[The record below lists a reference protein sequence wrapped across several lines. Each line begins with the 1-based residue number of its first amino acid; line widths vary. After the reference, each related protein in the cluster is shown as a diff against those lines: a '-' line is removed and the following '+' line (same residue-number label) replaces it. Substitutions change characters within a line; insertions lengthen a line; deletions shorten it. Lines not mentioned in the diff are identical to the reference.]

1 MEEFKKEISEFKDK
15 YPFLACLSDEH
26 LFGIMC
32 VAYFYYDGGITK
44 SQFENMFTDGQYD
57 GEFDFILNDEQ
68 SDTND
73 LVLVQSK
80 STRDNLSKDKILDIF
95 DRMNRNFIKLRNAHY
110 EDFNDKVKSAYINCY
125 DQKSDLAN
133 DCLVLFTAYNP
144 TEKVKRL
151 IESEIQNKRELK
163 NYKVII
169 YYGSDIKAQ
178 ISSVNN
184 PKDYIEYASIKYFKN
199 QGKVILE
206 NEQGA
211 VVNISAVDLKRLYSC
226 YASYGLFNR
235 NLRFYIRQKKVDEGI
250 NRSLKTNREQF
261 WFLNNG
267 IIIGCED
274 FEFDG
279 TEIKLKKFSI
289 INGAQTTTL
298 IGESQYVERNTDFSV
313 VCKLIKY
320 TSDKFI
326 DEVAEAS
333 NSQKP
338 INDRDLIANRYEQK
352 HLKEELLSYSPPIF
366 VEIKRGEKKPGKS
379 KFKEP
384 WQRVKNEDIGQ
395 LILSIIL
402 QRPATARSNKK
413 SMFSVEATYTAV
425 FRRQHDCNT
434 IVQML
439 QLKYI
444 LDQYIEKILDTLDR
458 HQKGIANNGKYCIMA
473 LIGLLIKNEKNY
485 FDSTAI
491 KTIING
497 SDDKKIAEIIGG
509 DNLSGFLFSNVDDYV
524 ERIENLIYELIE
536 VISDKYETEEEAGR
550 TTSYSNFFKTDKTY
564 YTIIVPTVMKKY
576 CNKEKFRKTI
586 QEYLKAFNI

>member
-32 VAYFYYDGGITK
+32 VAYFYYDGEITK

-206 NEQGA
+206 NEQGE
-211 VVNISAVDLKRLYSC
+211 NCS
-226 YASYGLFNR
+226 G
-235 NLRFYIRQKKVDEGI
+235 Q
-250 NRSLKTNREQF
+250 
-261 WFLNNG
+261 
-267 IIIGCED
+267 
-274 FEFDG
+274 
-279 TEIKLKKFSI
+279 
-289 INGAQTTTL
+289 
-298 IGESQYVERNTDFSV
+298 
-313 VCKLIKY
+313 
-320 TSDKFI
+320 
-326 DEVAEAS
+326 
-333 NSQKP
+333 
-338 INDRDLIANRYEQK
+338 
-352 HLKEELLSYSPPIF
+352 HL
-366 VEIKRGEKKPGKS
+366 
-379 KFKEP
+379 
-384 WQRVKNEDIGQ
+384 
-395 LILSIIL
+395 
-402 QRPATARSNKK
+402 
-413 SMFSVEATYTAV
+413 
-425 FRRQHDCNT
+425 
-434 IVQML
+434 
-439 QLKYI
+439 
-444 LDQYIEKILDTLDR
+444 
-458 HQKGIANNGKYCIMA
+458 
-473 LIGLLIKNEKNY
+473 
-485 FDSTAI
+485 
-491 KTIING
+491 
-497 SDDKKIAEIIGG
+497 
-509 DNLSGFLFSNVDDYV
+509 
-524 ERIENLIYELIE
+524 
-536 VISDKYETEEEAGR
+536 
-550 TTSYSNFFKTDKTY
+550 
-564 YTIIVPTVMKKY
+564 
-576 CNKEKFRKTI
+576 
-586 QEYLKAFNI
+586 